1 MNLLSIPHDRQG
13 HKNFHL
19 DIAKKSRKLYFG
31 DKSYNLTA
39 SRLTAKLFTKFNR
52 SNNCM
57 P

>member
-39 SRLTAKLFTKFNR
+39 SRLTAKLFTKFNK